1 MNFLQM
7 SHTNKILIG
16 WKCHIRPEDKRG
28 GKVEKSC
35 CYFLYLLRNRYIS
48 IEDKHSLKK
57 KKGGETEGL
66 TNAIL
71 PGCMDKLAEQQR
83 I

>member
-57 KKGGETEGL
+57 KRGGNRRFNKCNFTRVYG
-66 TNAIL
+66 
-71 PGCMDKLAEQQR
+71 AEQQR

>member
-28 GKVEKSC
+28 GKVKKSC

-57 KKGGETEGL
+57 GGGNRRFNKCNFTRVYG
-66 TNAIL
+66 
-71 PGCMDKLAEQQR
+71 
-83 I
+83 

>member
-57 KKGGETEGL
+57 KKRGGNRRFNKCNFTRVYG
-66 TNAIL
+66 
-71 PGCMDKLAEQQR
+71 
-83 I
+83 